1 MTIGYVPTHFANGVT
16 NNPAS
21 HPLGSYVAPS
31 PTKLHEWF
39 NDFDT
44 YTAGDWTVT
53 ETQAGATQ
61 AITAG
66 DGGLL
71 ALVNSAADD
80 DLNAI
85 QLVQETFLW
94 ASTKQFWLRA
104 RFKISDAT
112 ESDLIIGAYITD
124 TSPLAS
130 LPSDGLFFHKAD
142 GSASLTFQARK
153 NGTSSSVT
161 MGTLVADTFYVA
173 TAYWDGSQ
181 WNVWLDDSP
190 VGTITDTTNVVDDE
204 EIAVGMA
211 VQNGEAVA
219 KTLTVDYLL
228 VSKER

>member
-1 MTIGYVPTHFANGVT
+1 MTAT
-16 NNPAS
+16 NFPDGLNNVAEWQS
-21 HPLGSYVAPS
+21 LGSYLAPVPS
-31 PTKLHEWF
+31 RVHQWF

-44 YTAGDWTVT
+44 YTAADWTVT

-61 AITAG
+61 AIVAG

-85 QLVQETFLW
+85 QLVQETFRW

-104 RFKISDAT
+104 RFKVSDAT
-112 ESDLIIGAYITD
+112 EADLIIGAYITD

-130 LPSDGLFFHKAD
+130 LPTDGVFFHKAD
-142 GSASLTFQARK
+142 GSTSLTFQARK
-153 NGTSSSVT
+153 DGTSSSITV
-161 MGTLVADTFYVA
+161 GTLVADTFVIA
-173 TAYWDGSQ
+173 TAYWDGSK
-181 WNVWLDDSP
+181 WTAWLDDATAGLISGSTNSP
-190 VGTITDTTNVVDDE
+190 DDE
-204 EIAVGMA
+204 DIAVGIA

-219 KTLTVDYLL
+219 KTLTVDYVL